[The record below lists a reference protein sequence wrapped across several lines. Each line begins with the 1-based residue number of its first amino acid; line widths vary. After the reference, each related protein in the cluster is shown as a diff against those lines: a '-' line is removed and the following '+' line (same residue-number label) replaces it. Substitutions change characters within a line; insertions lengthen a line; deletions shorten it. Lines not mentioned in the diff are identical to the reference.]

1 MELDPLSYTEVR
13 AAVSVAFPAS
23 HSLMML
29 VLYGAFLFQGES
41 GLASL
46 G

>member
-1 MELDPLSYTEVR
+1 MELDPLSYTEVL

-23 HSLMML
+23 HSLVL
-29 VLYGAFLFQGES
+29 VLYGAFLFQGEG